1 VEEVLRARA
10 SPPSKRGASPKRRVK
25 EVCMGLKVAKGN
37 FLSASRGLLLAPG
50 NGVVKANGHLVMGA
64 GAAKALA
71 QTYPY
76 LPRTLGRM
84 AQKEPRMGG
93 GWYIYGLLTIQVAPG
108 LHAGVFQS
116 KGDWKTSADLS
127 LIAYSAR
134 KLAEWLREN
143 PDLEA
148 HLAFPG
154 VGLGGLG
161 EEEVLEVL
169 EPILGGFPVVLYRL

>member
-1 VEEVLRARA
+1 
-10 SPPSKRGASPKRRVK
+10 
-25 EVCMGLKVAKGN
+25 
-37 FLSASRGLLLAPG
+37 
-50 NGVVKANGHLVMGA
+50 MGA

-71 QTYPY
+71 QAYPF
-76 LPRTLGRM
+76 LPRILGRM

-93 GWYIYGLLTIQVAPG
+93 GWHLYGILIVQVAPG

-143 PDLEA
+143 PGLEA

-154 VGLGGLG
+154 VGLGGLE

-169 EPILGGFPVVLYRL
+169 EPILGSLPVILYKL

>member
-1 VEEVLRARA
+1 MRI
-10 SPPSKRGASPKRRVK
+10 
-25 EVCMGLKVAKGN
+25 AKGN
-37 FLSASRGLLLAPG
+37 FLAAGKGLLLAPG
-50 NGVVKANGHLVMGA
+50 NGVVRRDGALVMGA

-93 GWYIYGLLTIQVAPG
+93 GWHLYGLLFIRIAPG

-116 KGDWKTSADLS
+116 KGDWRDRANLS
-127 LIAYSAR
+127 LIAYSAK
-134 KLAEWLREN
+134 KLAEWLRNN
-143 PDLEA
+143 PGLEA

-154 VGLGGLG
+154 VGLGGL
-161 EEEVLEVL
+161 EAEEVLEVL
-169 EPILGGFPVVLYRL
+169 EPVLGDLPVVLYRL